1 MRTEHRGEPG
11 GRSWP
16 PRRCPRTTVFPLRDS
31 PQWFETVERRP
42 AGEQI
47 ALVRRSEPGIR
58 QRRPAVASPLPNGER
73 LARGQRRWPAA
84 SWPRKRG
91 YAFRIAAPQRPTAS
105 PMRGGAPHL

>member
-1 MRTEHRGEPG
+1 M
-11 GRSWP
+11 GRI
-16 PRRCPRTTVFPLRDS
+16 
-31 PQWFETVERRP
+31 ETVQRRP
-42 AGEQI
+42 ACEQI

-91 YAFRIAAPQRPTAS
+91 YAFRIAAPPRPTAS